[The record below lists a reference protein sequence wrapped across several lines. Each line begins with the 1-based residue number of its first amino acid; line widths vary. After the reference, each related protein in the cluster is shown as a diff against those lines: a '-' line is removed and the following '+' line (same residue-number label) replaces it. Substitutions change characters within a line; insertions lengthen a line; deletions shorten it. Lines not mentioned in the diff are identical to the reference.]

1 MTMLLTPEKIY
12 FATSQAKAKHLE
24 TLATKDGVALEILKR
39 TKDEEQN
46 KKTFRDIITAIKAA
60 GVHPPL
66 HRGPSNS

>member
-24 TLATKDGVALEILKR
+24 TLATKDGVPIEILKR

-46 KKTFRDIITAIKAA
+46 KKTFRDIIAAIKSA
-60 GVHPPL
+60 GVPPPPT
-66 HRGPSNS
+66 RVV